1 MSHHRN
7 GPPKESEGRAPH
19 PTIAPAEPTDT
30 PKDTGFDE
38 LAAHRLRRESAVR
51 LTGSDPDPVYPGRQY
66 HKAPTG
72 FRASGYREGYAAALR
87 YVLREF
93 GSHLDE
99 LARTK
104 LAAIVRRSEPNG

>member
-1 MSHHRN
+1 MTEKQ
-7 GPPKESEGRAPH
+7 GPPESEGRAPH
-19 PTIAPAEPTDT
+19 PTIAPPEPTDT
-30 PKDTGFDE
+30 HKDTRSGFDE

-51 LTGSDPDPVYPGRQY
+51 LTGADPDPVSPGRQY

-72 FRASGYREGYAAALR
+72 YRAAGYREGYAAALR

-104 LAAIVRRSEPNG
+104 LAAIIRRSEPND